1 MFLVE
6 LIVSSFLDLISKQ
19 ATLNASVSAFLFFV
33 KMGMYLFL
41 YNNRFKERFQVKVRS
56 QKLNTQPLVTDVV
69 SHLNF
74 TTCISFFAL
83 FFFILFNSFALFFF
97 RMALKTSC
105 QMLMILGID
114 SRTFYEEVF
123 EKPFLE
129 ESAEFYKV
137 RMLDVC
143 ECNVKTSSS
152 LTV

>member
-6 LIVSSFLDLISKQ
+6 LIASSFLDLISKQ
-19 ATLNASVSAFLFFV
+19 ARLNVAVSAFSFFV

-83 FFFILFNSFALFFF
+83 FFHFVELICLVPFQDGNKECLSDVDD
-97 RMALKTSC
+97 
-105 QMLMILGID
+105 LG
-114 SRTFYEEVF
+114 
-123 EKPFLE
+123 
-129 ESAEFYKV
+129 
-137 RMLDVC
+137 
-143 ECNVKTSSS
+143 N
-152 LTV
+152 